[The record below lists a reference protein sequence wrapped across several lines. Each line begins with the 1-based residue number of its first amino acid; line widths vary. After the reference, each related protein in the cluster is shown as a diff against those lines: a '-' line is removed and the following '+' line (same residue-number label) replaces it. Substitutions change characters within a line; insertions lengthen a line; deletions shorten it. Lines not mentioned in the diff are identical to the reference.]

1 MIKDACMSIL
11 FKWNQ
16 KIHNVK
22 WSSFGNSQRN
32 VICYFKCKTRDEKET
47 YIGKTIEDKKKGF
60 KVRRNQ
66 PISDCRTEDATCK
79 FLRRL
84 YDCGIKNNCLEK
96 PFFSLNIILRLNKSD
111 RLETIAKHFHP
122 KGYDTMKNPSRN

>member
-32 VICYFKCKTRDEKET
+32 VISYFKCKTRDEKET

-66 PISDCRTEDATCK
+66 HISDCRKEDATCK

-84 YDCGIKNNCLEK
+84 YDCGINNNCLEK

-111 RLETIAKHFHP
+111 RLETIAKHSHL